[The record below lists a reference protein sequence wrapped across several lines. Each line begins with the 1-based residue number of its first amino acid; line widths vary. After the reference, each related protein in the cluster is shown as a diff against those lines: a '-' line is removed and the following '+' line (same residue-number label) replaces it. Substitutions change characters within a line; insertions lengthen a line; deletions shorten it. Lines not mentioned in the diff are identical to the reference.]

1 MMAPRPPLKQAKRPD
16 PVADIA
22 RLPSVRRAPDKL
34 LTGEEFAQEIG
45 RLWAD
50 VQRGFL
56 DIGRR
61 LNEAF
66 AQLGHG
72 EYGALLTSLP
82 FERATADKLRK
93 VAMAADA
100 GTLPFD
106 RMPKSYST
114 AYELLTLS
122 PVERVEAERRGLIRP
137 DVKRAEIVAFK
148 RLIHSGPALPAL
160 APPPIAPAS
169 PESIDG
175 AVARFRALLE
185 SDVPGIRDSAVNLLL
200 SLEDRARRHRAG

>member
-1 MMAPRPPLKQAKRPD
+1 MAPRPPLKQAKRPD
-16 PVADIA
+16 PVADVA

-34 LTGEEFAQEIG
+34 LTGEQFAQEIG
-45 RLWAD
+45 RLWTD

-66 AQLGHG
+66 AQLDHG
-72 EYGALLTSLP
+72 EYGALLANLP

-100 GTLPFD
+100 GTLPPD

-122 PVERVEAERRGLIRP
+122 PVERAEAEKRGLIRP

-148 RLIHSGPALPAL
+148 RSIRSAPTLPALP
-160 APPPIAPAS
+160 PPPIASASPAS
-169 PESIDG
+169 IDD
-175 AVARFRALLE
+175 AVARFRSLLE
-185 SDVPGIRDSAVNLLL
+185 SNDPGIRNSALNLLL
-200 SLEDRARRHRAG
+200 SLEGRARRHRA